1 VIRRTFVSLGLV
13 AGLLTAVAAA
23 AGALPAGSSPARA
36 TASSESFAGDWL
48 NTNSATNAQTRALI
62 KVNGSNFEIYGYGKC
77 SPTDCDWASYPG
89 VGGPRTPPTSDASDG
104 VMVITWPFG
113 FKTTTQ
119 TLTLVSEGSL
129 RIDTHDAYSGGGT
142 NDYTEYF
149 YNSTPWRLKVS
160 KTGAGSGSTSVSPSG
175 LNCGSGCW
183 AYASGASVGV
193 SASPAEGAKFDGWSG
208 ACSGTGG
215 CNVSMTTHRSVTA
228 TFSAL
233 AVKLTVTKSG
243 NGTVT
248 SAPGGITCGATCA
261 ADFSWGTPVTL
272 TAAAASG
279 SSLLAWGG
287 ACSGAAPTCSVTL
300 KTPTSVSAT
309 FGAFSV
315 TKAAFDVAWKQSRS
329 QGGVVLAG
337 STSQDASLLV
347 TLKPGSEESKA
358 VLIRRKTVKAGR
370 FNVSLPVPDRLR
382 PGKYVLIVEPTIQG
396 IALPAQK
403 KNLQLVPPK
412 EGVVAVAYIANGPGG
427 KPLKQVPKGTKKLY
441 AYFKFA
447 TGGMSKL
454 PLTVEWYGPK
464 GTLIGA
470 TKKPRKPVVETLIAY
485 KPGLS
490 KGTWGCILR
499 AGGIAVEDVFVRV
512 A

>member
-1 VIRRTFVSLGLV
+1 VIRRTLVSLGLV

-36 TASSESFAGDWL
+36 TANSESFAGDWR
-48 NTNSATNAQTRALI
+48 NTNAATTSQTRALI
-62 KVNGSNFEIYGYGKC
+62 KVNGSNFEIYSYGKC
-77 SPTDCDWASYPG
+77 TPTDCDWASYSG

-104 VMVITWPFG
+104 VIVITWPFG
-113 FKTTTQ
+113 FQTTTQ

-129 RIDTHDAYSGGGT
+129 RIDTHTVYSAGGT
-142 NDYTEYF
+142 SDYTEYF

-160 KTGAGSGSTSVSPSG
+160 KAGLGGGSTSVSPSG
-175 LNCGSGCW
+175 LNCGSGCS
-183 AYASGASVGV
+183 AYASGTSVGV
-193 SASPAEGAKFDGWSG
+193 SASPAEGSKFD
-208 ACSGTGG
+208 GG

-233 AVKLTVTKSG
+233 PVKVTVTKSG

-248 SAPGGITCGATCA
+248 SAPGGITCGATCG
-261 ADFSWGTPVTL
+261 ADFPWGTAVTL
-272 TAAAASG
+272 TAAPAAG
-279 SSLLAWGG
+279 SSLLTWGG
-287 ACSGAAPTCSVTL
+287 ACSGAAPTCAVTP

-315 TKAAFDVAWKQSRS
+315 AKAAFEVAWKQSRS
-329 QGGVVLAG
+329 QGSVVLGG
-337 STSQDASLLV
+337 STSQGASLLV

-358 VLIRRKTVKAGR
+358 VLIRRSTVKAGG
-370 FNVSLPVPDRLR
+370 FDVSLPVPDRLR

-403 KNLQLVPPK
+403 KNLKLVPPK
-412 EGVVAVAYIANGPGG
+412 EGVVAVAYVANGPGG

-499 AGGIAVEDVFVRV
+499 AGGIVVEDVFVRV